1 MNLHFFYHKDRRKT
15 DMVMNTPQRL
25 HYVPLQLLHIQ
36 RVEELAILHPF
47 MHGQKRKEN
56 EKSYKKCLVDIRD

>member
-1 MNLHFFYHKDRRKT
+1 
-15 DMVMNTPQRL
+15 MNTPQRL
-25 HYVPLQLLHIQ
+25 HYVPLPLHHIQ

-56 EKSYKKCLVDIRD
+56 EKSYSQEMSC